1 MLVAEAGESEFRLG
15 REDNE
20 ASPLETA
27 DGKAEELIKCV
38 SFDVRK
44 PFKAERRGLFTPCG
58 PAALAIT
65 EGVGV
70 AMLWDAGGKGK
81 GRPVKT
87 DERGAVIE
95 LLADPAV
102 ELAEEWPVNGAQVE
116 ANVSLEARV
125 TLGVELA

>member
-1 MLVAEAGESEFRLG
+1 MAEAGESEFRLG

-44 PFKAERRGLFTPCG
+44 PFKADRRGLFTQCG

-70 AMLWDAGGKGK
+70 TMLWDAGGKGK

-87 DERGAVIE
+87 VERGAVSG

-102 ELAEEWPVNGAQVE
+102 ELAEEWPVNGVQVE

-125 TLGVELA
+125 TLGVKLA

>member
-1 MLVAEAGESEFRLG
+1 MAEAGESEFRLG

-44 PFKAERRGLFTPCG
+44 PFKADRRGLFTQCG

-70 AMLWDAGGKGK
+70 TMLWDAGGKGK

-87 DERGAVIE
+87 VERGAVIG

-102 ELAEEWPVNGAQVE
+102 ELAEEWPVNGVQVE

-125 TLGVELA
+125 TLGVKLA

>member
-1 MLVAEAGESEFRLG
+1 MAEAGESEFRLG
-15 REDNE
+15 REDKE

-44 PFKAERRGLFTPCG
+44 PFKADRRGLFTQCG

-70 AMLWDAGGKGK
+70 TMLWDAGGKGK

-87 DERGAVIE
+87 VERGAVIG

-102 ELAEEWPVNGAQVE
+102 ELAEEWPVNGVQVE

-125 TLGVELA
+125 TLGVKLA

>member
-1 MLVAEAGESEFRLG
+1 MG
-15 REDNE
+15 REDKE
-20 ASPLETA
+20 ASPLVTA

-44 PFKAERRGLFTPCG
+44 PFKADRRGLFTPCG

-81 GRPVKT
+81 GRPAKT
-87 DERGAVIE
+87 DDERGAVIG
-95 LLADPAV
+95 LLGDPAI
-102 ELAEEWPVNGAQVE
+102 ELPEEWLVNGAQVE

>member
-1 MLVAEAGESEFRLG
+1 MG

-20 ASPLETA
+20 ASPLVTE

-44 PFKAERRGLFTPCG
+44 PFKADRRGLFTACG
-58 PAALAIT
+58 PVALAIT
-65 EGVGV
+65 DGVGV
-70 AMLWDAGGKGK
+70 AMLWDAGGKGR
-81 GRPVKT
+81 GRPAKT
-87 DERGAVIE
+87 DERGAVIG

-102 ELAEEWPVNGAQVE
+102 ELAEEWLVNGAQVE

-125 TLGVELA
+125 TLGVKLA